1 MDVLTQ
7 QLMQQLAGTGLSKIS
22 QKVGAD
28 EQTTSAVMSTVM
40 PLLVAALAKNA
51 SKPDGAQSLHKALAE
66 DHNGTILNNLSGFL
80 SAPEAANGAGILKH
94 VLGGQQPVVTQALA
108 RQTGLEDNQIGQ
120 ILQIAAPLLMG
131 ALGQQQKQQGLDTGS
146 LVAFLGTQQ
155 QTDQQENPDLM
166 STLNNL
172 LDFDR
177 DGSAVDD
184 VFGVLGKL
192 FGKK

>member
-7 QLMQQLAGTGLSKIS
+7 QLMKQLAGAGLSKIS

-28 EQTTSAVMSTVM
+28 EQTTSTVMSTVM
-40 PLLVAALAKNA
+40 PLLVTALARNA
-51 SKPDGAQSLHKALAE
+51 AKPDGAQSLHKALVE
-66 DHNGTILNNLSGFL
+66 DHDGGILNNLSGYL
-80 SAPEAANGAGILKH
+80 NAPETANGDGILKH

-108 RQTGLEDNQIGQ
+108 RQTGLENNQVGQ

-131 ALGQQQKQQGLDTGS
+131 ALGQQQKQQGLDISS
-146 LVAFLGTQQ
+146 LAAFLGNQQ
-155 QTDQQENPDLM
+155 KTDQQENPGLM
-166 STLNNL
+166 STLNSL
-172 LDFDR
+172 LDFDG

-184 VFGVLGKL
+184 VIGMFGQL

>member
-7 QLMQQLAGTGLSKIS
+7 QLMQQLAGAGLSKIS

-40 PLLVAALAKNA
+40 PLLVTALAKNA
-51 SKPDGAQSLHKALAE
+51 SQPDGAQSLHKALVE
-66 DHNGTILNNLSGFL
+66 DHDGAILNNLSGFL
-80 SAPEAANGAGILKH
+80 SAPESANGAGILKH

-108 RQTGLEDNQIGQ
+108 RQTGLEDNQVGQ

-131 ALGQQQKQQGLDTGS
+131 ALGQQQKQQGLDTNS
-146 LVAFLGTQQ
+146 LAAFLGNQQ

-166 STLNNL
+166 STLNTL

-184 VFGVLGKL
+184 VMGLLGQL

>member
-1 MDVLTQ
+1 MTQ

-28 EQTTSAVMSTVM
+28 EQTTSTVMSTVM

-66 DHNGTILNNLSGFL
+66 DHNGAILNNLSSFL

-108 RQTGLEDNQIGQ
+108 RQTGLQDNQIGQ

-146 LVAFLGTQQ
+146 LAAFLGNQQ
-155 QTDQQENPDLM
+155 QAGQQENPDLM
-166 STLNNL
+166 NTLNNL

-184 VFGVLGKL
+184 VMGMLGKL

>member
-1 MDVLTQ
+1 
-7 QLMQQLAGTGLSKIS
+7 MQQLAGTGLSKIS

-28 EQTTSAVMSTVM
+28 EQTTSTLMSTVM

-66 DHNGTILNNLSGFL
+66 DHNGAILNNLSSFL

-108 RQTGLEDNQIGQ
+108 RQTGLQDNQIGQ

-146 LVAFLGTQQ
+146 LAAFLGNQQ
-155 QTDQQENPDLM
+155 QAGQQENPDLM
-166 STLNNL
+166 NTLNNL

-184 VFGVLGKL
+184 VMGMLGKL